1 MQGTSNTPLVSVIM
15 NCYNGERYLQEA
27 IDSVYSQ
34 TYTNWEIIFWDN
46 ASTDDSAKIAQSYDS
61 KVKYFHTT
69 NNTPLG
75 RARVSAIDKATGEY
89 LAFLDCDDLWEDIKL
104 ERQVSVISSQH
115 GVGLVYSRCEII
127 SGTNELLGKMP
138 QREDLPSGDN
148 VFDELVKENFIPF
161 VSTLVCRQKYDDIG
175 GFPVHYKNSTDYHA
189 FLKLSYNYKVVA
201 IDEVLCKY
209 REHSGNLSHFQYVI
223 GAKECVDSVSS
234 FLPDSRAI
242 IGIRYQYVQLA
253 VSYVKE
259 KQFLRAFVVFVKH
272 GGWLILIRRLI
283 VKGMVK

>member
-1 MQGTSNTPLVSVIM
+1 MQGASNTPLVSVIM
-15 NCYNGERYLQEA
+15 NCYNGERYLQKA

-61 KVKYFHTT
+61 KVKYFHTK

-75 RARVSAIDKATGEY
+75 RARVSAIDKADGEY

-104 ERQVSVISSQH
+104 ERQVGVINGQH
-115 GVGLVYSRCEII
+115 NIGLVYSRCEII
-127 SGTNELLGKMP
+127 SGTNELLGKIP
-138 QREDLPSGDN
+138 PREELPSGSN

-175 GFPVHYKNSTDYHA
+175 GFPVHYKNSTDYHV
-189 FLKLSYNYKVVA
+189 FLKLSYNYKVIS

-209 REHSGNLSHFQYVI
+209 REHSGNLSHSQYII
-223 GAKECVDSVSS
+223 GAKESIDSVAS
-234 FLPDSRAI
+234 FLPDRCAI
-242 IGIRYQYVQLA
+242 IGLKYQYAQLVVA
-253 VSYVKE
+253 HLKDNKVLKALYLSIKHKV
-259 KQFLRAFVVFVKH
+259 LGILFVRLLKK
-272 GGWLILIRRLI
+272 WL
-283 VKGMVK
+283 